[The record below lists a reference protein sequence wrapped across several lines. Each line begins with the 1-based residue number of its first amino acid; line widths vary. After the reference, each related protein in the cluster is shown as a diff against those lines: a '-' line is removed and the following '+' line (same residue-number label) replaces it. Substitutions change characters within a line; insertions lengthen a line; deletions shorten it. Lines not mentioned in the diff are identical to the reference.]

1 MLGGP
6 IQPEKTFFFTD
17 YQGTRFQSGVVR
29 TSTVPTSLQRQG
41 LFSTPIM
48 DPASGK
54 TFSGNQVP
62 EDRWEA
68 ARRLLIEADLGHWM
82 VAP

>member
-1 MLGGP
+1 MSSV
-6 IQPEKTFFFTD
+6 
-17 YQGTRFQSGVVR
+17 QGTLGAVA
-29 TSTVPTSLQRQG
+29 QR
-41 LFSTPIM
+41 L
-48 DPASGK
+48 A
-54 TFSGNQVP
+54 VP